1 MASAME
7 QTNTDKAL
15 VEFGAGTVALR
26 ERLDDDVLLSQMEL
40 RFIDIHIHLFLVSP
54 STMEEAPE
62 DELTTSTSTALC
74 SISSSRTSFLW
85 INRFV
90 LSRSLTRVR

>member
-1 MASAME
+1 MEGTDMASAME

-40 RFIDIHIHLFLVSP
+40 RFIDIHIHLFLVAYQQWKKHQK
-54 STMEEAPE
+54 M
-62 DELTTSTSTALC
+62 
-74 SISSSRTSFLW
+74 
-85 INRFV
+85 N
-90 LSRSLTRVR
+90 